1 MPMTERELVF
11 TRKLVQLEHTLELMR
26 REAMYGQVTNDPNWK
41 LYSCAA
47 DCVEKELIKV
57 RKEIM

>member
-11 TRKLVQLEHTLELMR
+11 TRKLVKLEYTLELMR
-26 REAMYGQVTNDPNWK
+26 KEASYRQVTDDPNWQ

-47 DCVEKELIKV
+47 DCVEKELIRI